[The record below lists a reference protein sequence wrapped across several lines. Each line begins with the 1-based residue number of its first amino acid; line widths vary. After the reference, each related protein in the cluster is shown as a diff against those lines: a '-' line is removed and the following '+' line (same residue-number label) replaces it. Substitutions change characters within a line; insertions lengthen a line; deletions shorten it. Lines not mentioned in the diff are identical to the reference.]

1 MAIAARRV
9 LPLYAAILVV
19 LSLILVTIMDNCYVK
34 IVGAESRYAANG
46 VMDLAE
52 LMNTKDTNIK
62 VACCTD
68 NHINSCNPGT
78 PDDGHCNDLCMT
90 PCGKGGH
97 CTPKHLCHCLC

>member
-1 MAIAARRV
+1 MV
-9 LPLYAAILVV
+9 LYIIDVPYEVR
-19 LSLILVTIMDNCYVK
+19 IMDNCYVK
-34 IVGAESRYAANG
+34 IVGAESRYGNG